1 MQKNAVCCVRLSK
14 SKKKLVTLHQSHQ
27 GISRH
32 LTELT
37 GDCFVVAKTQGAK
50 DGLSLILYTFTGNCY
65 VQQKTIWLVN
75 LYAQKKRWKILLAVI
90 ALIIISASIY
100 YTNLLVN
107 RFAEQERTQIKVW
120 ADAIQQRASLM
131 NYTEAF
137 FKEVRKEERKRVEL
151 LATAYRRLLADSPN
165 ENLNFYLEII
175 RNNTSIPVIIAD
187 DQNHVKMAV
196 NLPLGQQDVDSIGGA
211 LLKEYTVYEPI
222 VIPLGPRKKEYLY
235 YKESLIYSELKS
247 VLDDLVSSFLTE
259 VAINAVSVP
268 VIITDS
274 TKRNVLQYGNLPASR
289 IDDSLF
295 VQQQIAI
302 MESENKPIEV
312 DFLDFGKTFIFY
324 RSSDL
329 LTQMQFFP
337 LLQIIIIALFLVIAY
352 LLFSYARR
360 SEQNQVWAGM
370 AKETAHQIGTP
381 LSSLMAW
388 VELLKM
394 RPEPVE
400 GVEEMEKDIERL
412 ETITE
417 RFSKIGSPPVLEPT
431 NIIALL
437 EETIDYLRK
446 RSSRKIQYVF
456 EAPANLD
463 LIIPLNAS
471 LFRWVIENLC
481 KNAMDAMSGHG
492 KITVQLLNEAD
503 YLLIDVSD
511 TGKGMPK
518 SVFKQ
523 VFNPGYTSKKRGWGL
538 GLSLAKRIIKE
549 YHKGKIFVK
558 SSVVNEGTTFRIIL
572 HKKSK

>member
-1 MQKNAVCCVRLSK
+1 MLVAV
-14 SKKKLVTLHQSHQ
+14 
-27 GISRH
+27 
-32 LTELT
+32 
-37 GDCFVVAKTQGAK
+37 A
-50 DGLSLILYTFTGNCY
+50 
-65 VQQKTIWLVN
+65 
-75 LYAQKKRWKILLAVI
+75 LL
-90 ALIIISASIY
+90 IISASIY
-100 YTNLLVN
+100 YTNVLVN

-151 LATAYRRLLADSPN
+151 LAMAYRRLLADSPN

-187 DQNHVKMAV
+187 EQHHVNLAV
-196 NLPLGQQDVDSIGGA
+196 NLPIGQQNIDSIGSE
-211 LLKEYTVYEPI
+211 LLKEYTIYDPI
-222 VIPLGPRKKEYLY
+222 AIPLGPRKKEYLY
-235 YKESLIYSELKS
+235 YKESLIYTELKS

-274 TKRNVLQYGNLPASR
+274 TQRNVLQYGNLPANR
-289 IDDSLF
+289 IDDSVF

-302 MESENKPIEV
+302 MASENTPIEV
-312 DFLDFGKTFIFY
+312 DFLDFGKTYIFY

-329 LTQMQFFP
+329 LMQMQFFP

-388 VELLKM
+388 IELLKM

-431 NIIALL
+431 NIVALL

-446 RSSRKIQYVF
+446 RSSRKVDYIL
-456 EAPANLD
+456 ENHTHSE

-471 LFRWVIENLC
+471 LFRWVVENLC
-481 KNAMDAMSGHG
+481 KNALDAMSGHG
-492 KITVQLLNEAD
+492 KITIQLFNESD
-503 YLLIDVSD
+503 HLLIDISD

-518 SVFKQ
+518 SAFKQ

-558 SSVVNEGTTFRIIL
+558 SSVVNEGSTFRIIL
-572 HKKSK
+572 RKKSRKNLVAKKMQE